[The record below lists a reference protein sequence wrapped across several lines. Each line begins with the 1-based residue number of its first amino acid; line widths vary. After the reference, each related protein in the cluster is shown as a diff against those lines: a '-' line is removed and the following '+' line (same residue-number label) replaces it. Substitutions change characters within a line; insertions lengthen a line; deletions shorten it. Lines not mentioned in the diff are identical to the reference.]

1 MLVVNGYFD
10 GKVCVPEKQINEK
23 PQKVT
28 ITFLDEPIEKP
39 EKEKAAEI
47 EKKYDTAINEAFG
60 LWKNHDNSVSVD
72 EYVRNLRKGR
82 QFDIR

>member
-1 MLVVNGYFD
+1 MSDKQNSSKL
-10 GKVCVPEKQINEK
+10 KEEKLEN
-23 PQKVT
+23 
-28 ITFLDEPIEKP
+28 
-39 EKEKAAEI
+39 

-82 QFDIR
+82 QFDI

>member
-1 MLVVNGYFD
+1 MSDKQNSAKL
-10 GKVCVPEKQINEK
+10 KEEKLEN
-23 PQKVT
+23 
-28 ITFLDEPIEKP
+28 
-39 EKEKAAEI
+39 